1 MGDPATA
8 LVIGST
14 VFSGI
19 TSASAARQQN
29 RAIRRSQ
36 ESAARAAQ
44 VQTRQVT
51 QQNEVERLRRLRE
64 SAQLRGRLRVAAG
77 GSGFTTSGSFARIEQ
92 QIDTDLNLNLGI
104 LENNLSNN
112 INAIESGLEVQTS
125 NLQAGVQN
133 PLVSAFTGL
142 LGGAS
147 TGLSIVSAGQQLERF
162 NQGRTT

>member
-1 MGDPATA
+1 MSAIAAP

-14 VFSGI
+14 IFSGL

-36 ESAARAAQ
+36 ESAQRAAS

-51 QQNEVERLRRLRE
+51 QQNQVEKLRRLRE
-64 SAQLRGRLRVAAG
+64 AGQLRGRLRVAAG

-112 INAIESGLEVQTS
+112 INAIQSGLDVQTAG
-125 NLQAGVQN
+125 LQSGVSN

-147 TGLSIVSAGQQLERF
+147 TGLSIVSAGQQISRF
-162 NQGRTT
+162 NEGRTT

>member
-1 MGDPATA
+1 MAAAAAP

-14 VFSGI
+14 IFSGL

-36 ESAARAAQ
+36 ESAARAAR
-44 VQTRQVT
+44 VQTTQVT

-64 SAQLRGRLRVAAG
+64 AAQLRGRLRVAAG

-104 LENNLSNN
+104 LENNLSNDV
-112 INAIESGLEVQTS
+112 NAIESGLAVQTAT
-125 NLQAGVQN
+125 LQAGVQN
-133 PLVSAFTGL
+133 SLVSAFTGL
-142 LGGAS
+142 LGGAA
-147 TGLSIVSAGQQLERF
+147 TGLSIVSAGQQIQRF
-162 NQGRTT
+162 NRRSTA